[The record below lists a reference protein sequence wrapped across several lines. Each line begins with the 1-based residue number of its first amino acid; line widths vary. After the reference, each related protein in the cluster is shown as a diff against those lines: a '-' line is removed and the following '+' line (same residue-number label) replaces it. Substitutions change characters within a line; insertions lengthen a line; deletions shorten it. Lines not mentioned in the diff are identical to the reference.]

1 MAITEIRDLP
11 ARSGKGMEKSIN
23 LSNVVKTIC
32 VKLISR
38 ISQVNELE
46 IDCDFRVFKG
56 SFD

>member
-23 LSNVVKTIC
+23 LSNIVKTIC

-46 IDCDFRVFKG
+46 VDCDFRVFKLRIL
-56 SFD
+56 

>member
-23 LSNVVKTIC
+23 LSNIVKTIC

-38 ISQVNELE
+38 ISQVNDWRSISGFLN
-46 IDCDFRVFKG
+46 
-56 SFD
+56 

>member
-46 IDCDFRVFKG
+46 VDCDFRVFKG